1 MLRRL
6 WRKIFAGMR
15 ALHLAVGCFAA
26 TDSNSTVVLARI
38 ACAADADYIATDGEA
53 QVCLHVRLCS
63 SRSLVVQ
70 KWDKPRSV

>member
-1 MLRRL
+1 
-6 WRKIFAGMR
+6 MR

-53 QVCLHVRLCS
+53 QVCMCVCVRHG
-63 SRSLVVQ
+63 R
-70 KWDKPRSV
+70 